1 MEVGKP
7 LAQDRPSLR
16 MMPRNVKLYL
26 LITSIAVLG
35 IFAVLHAGG
44 QLSPPVMPVVSEAT
58 APPPPSASAPA
69 AGSFFDVAKI
79 SLYQNGTSALSRL
92 FLQLFII
99 IAAACVAGTLFIRI
113 GQPAVVGEMIAG
125 ILLGPSL
132 FGLLAPGAFHFVF
145 APASLEPL
153 RLFSQIGVCLFM
165 FAVGMELDVSQLRR
179 QVQTAIVVSHSSI
192 VIPYLLGVTL
202 ALFLYERLA
211 HPGASFTAF
220 ALFLGISMSITA
232 FPVLVRILKDRKI
245 FKTALGST
253 ATACAAVDDVTAWT
267 ILAFVIAIARSTSVG
282 GAALTFGLV
291 IVFVGLMLLIIKPN
305 LPRWLGEPA
314 LEQPAPGQVTLAVV
328 LGVVIISAFTT
339 ELIGVHALFGAFL
352 AGTVMPSISGFREKL
367 VIRVENIS
375 SVLLLPVFFAFTG
388 LRTQIGLL
396 GDARDWIVCLV
407 IIGVATA
414 GKLGGSA
421 LAARVTGMDT
431 RTSLQLGALMNTRGL
446 MELIALNIGYDLG
459 ILSQRIFTMLVIMA
473 LVTTI
478 MTGPLLALFGKTEP
492 SLQESDLRRIA

>member
-1 MEVGKP
+1 MTR
-7 LAQDRPSLR
+7 AA
-16 MMPRNVKLYL
+16 KLYL
-26 LITSIAVLG
+26 VIISIAALG
-35 IFAVLHAGG
+35 IFGILRTGNR
-44 QLSPPVMPVVSEAT
+44 LTPPV
-58 APPPPSASAPA
+58 APASAQTVAALPSVHA
-69 AGSFFDVAKI
+69 PAGSTSAFAAAKGT
-79 SLYQNGTSALSRL
+79 LYQNGTSSLSRL

-99 IAAACVAGTLFIRI
+99 IAAACLAGYLFTRF

-132 FGLLAPGAFHFVF
+132 FGLLAPQAFGFVF
-145 APASLEPL
+145 APSSLEPL

-165 FAVGMELDVSQLRR
+165 FAVGMELDLSQLKR

-211 HPGASFTAF
+211 QPGASFIAF
-220 ALFLGISMSITA
+220 ALFMGISMSITA
-232 FPVLVRILKDRKI
+232 FPVLVRILKDRDI
-245 FKTALGST
+245 FKTPLGST

-267 ILAFVIAIARSTSVG
+267 ILAFVVAIARATSIG
-282 GAALTFGLV
+282 GAAFTFGLV
-291 IVFVGLMLLIIKPN
+291 IVFVGLMLLIIKPS
-305 LPRWLGEPA
+305 LPRWLGRSA
-314 LEQPAPGQVTLAVV
+314 LERPEPGKVTLAVV
-328 LGVVIISAFTT
+328 VGLVLASAFST
-339 ELIGVHALFGAFL
+339 ELIGIHALFGAFL
-352 AGTVMPSISGFREKL
+352 AGTVMPSVSGFRDKL
-367 VIRVENIS
+367 VVRVENIS

-396 GDARDWIVCLV
+396 GDTHDWTICLI
-407 IIGVATA
+407 IIGVATV

-421 LAARVTGMDT
+421 LAARITGLDT

-473 LVTTI
+473 IVTTV
-478 MTGPLLALFGKTEP
+478 MTGPLVTLFGKRERRAVRPGGEQPLP
-492 SLQESDLRRIA
+492 SIN

>member
-1 MEVGKP
+1 
-7 LAQDRPSLR
+7 
-16 MMPRNVKLYL
+16 MPITVKLYL

-35 IFAVLHAGG
+35 IFAVLNAGS
-44 QLSPPVMPVVSEAT
+44 QLPS
-58 APPPPSASAPA
+58 PSAPVGSDMTSRRPPA
-69 AGSFFDVAKI
+69 AVTPASGSFFHSAGVI
-79 SLYQNGTSALSRL
+79 FYQNGTSALSRL

-99 IAAACVAGTLFIRI
+99 IAAACVAGHFFDRM

-132 FGLLAPGAFHFVF
+132 FALLAPQAFSFVF

-165 FAVGMELDVSQLRR
+165 FAVGMELDVSELKK
-179 QVQTAIVVSHSSI
+179 QVQVAIVVSHSSI

-202 ALFLYERLA
+202 ALFLFEQLA
-211 HPGASFTAF
+211 QPGASFIAF
-220 ALFLGISMSITA
+220 ALFMGISMSITA
-232 FPVLVRILKDRKI
+232 FPVLVRILKDRGI
-245 FKTALGST
+245 FKTSLGST

-267 ILAFVIAIARSTSVG
+267 ILAFVIAIARATSVG
-282 GAALTFGLV
+282 GAAFTFGLV
-291 IVFVGLMLLIIKPN
+291 IVFVGLMLLFIKPS
-305 LPRWLGEPA
+305 LPKWLGRPA
-314 LEQPAPGQVTLAVV
+314 LEQEAPGQVTLAVV
-328 LGVVIISAFTT
+328 LGVVLISAFIT

-367 VIRVENIS
+367 VVRVENIS

-396 GDARDWIVCLV
+396 NAGRDWVLCLV
-407 IIGVATA
+407 IIAVATA

-421 LAARVTGMDT
+421 LAARITGMNV
-431 RTSLQLGALMNTRGL
+431 RASLQLGALMNTRGL

-478 MTGPLLALFGKTEP
+478 MTGPLLALFGKRGLAP
-492 SLQESDLRRIA
+492 RESDVRSAA